1 VLNPNVKLEQ
11 RTKLR
16 SKAANCTVALPQN
29 VAKLIT
35 VKEKKNVKNAD
46 FKKKES
52 YAMFMAK
59 KNGVKMPFFTIHK
72 IKGEYSPEQVEK
84 KNDTMTYID
93 SRDGDTYTIE
103 YGEIMDEKQAKEF
116 KDILNTY
123 ISNVLPYFEII
134 R

>member
-1 VLNPNVKLEQ
+1 
-11 RTKLR
+11 
-16 SKAANCTVALPQN
+16 
-29 VAKLIT
+29 
-35 VKEKKNVKNAD
+35 
-46 FKKKES
+46 
-52 YAMFMAK
+52 MFMAK

>member
-1 VLNPNVKLEQ
+1 M
-11 RTKLR
+11 
-16 SKAANCTVALPQN
+16 
-29 VAKLIT
+29 
-35 VKEKKNVKNAD
+35 KEKKNVKNAD